1 MKTMKYFFLLITGVW
16 ILFLIQGCASTAEQE
31 DIYGGVIE
39 EITKG
44 IDTTH
49 VSTLSEENK
58 LLREQVA
65 KLQAQNTKLQSEKN
79 ELERDLRSLREGN
92 AQLTAKISE
101 LGEQLEA
108 EKQKTRELSAKLA
121 QYEALPQPGAGET
134 ELRNEIAKRDS
145 EIAEY
150 KKQIRDLQA
159 KLAELETK
167 VATQPSK
174 TPPAVVGGE
183 VKLVYPGII
192 PETPKIEITE
202 KQFKNYYD
210 LGLREFRNRRY
221 KKSIAYFDTLLQ
233 SNVETNLKIN
243 VVYWLGENYFALKQY
258 EKAIEYF
265 NYVSQT
271 KSAKTPDA
279 LYMLGRCYAALGKI
293 KEAKEYMSRVLKEYP
308 KSPVAKKAKD
318 RLERL

>member
-1 MKTMKYFFLLITGVW
+1 MKIAKYLSILIAGAW

-39 EITKG
+39 ETIKG
-44 IDTTH
+44 VDTAYAT
-49 VSTLSEENK
+49 TLSEENK
-58 LLREQVA
+58 SLREQIA
-65 KLQAQNTKLQSEKN
+65 KLQDQNVKLQSEKN
-79 ELERDLRSLREGN
+79 ELERNLRSLQESN
-92 AQLTAKISE
+92 TQLTSKISE
-101 LGEQLEA
+101 LGQQLEA

-121 QYEALPQPGAGET
+121 QYEALPQPGASET

-167 VATQPSK
+167 VATQP
-174 TPPAVVGGE
+174 AVVGGE
-183 VKLVYPGII
+183 VKLVYPGIT
-192 PETPKIEITE
+192 PETPKIEMTE
-202 KQFKNYYD
+202 KQFRNYYN
-210 LGLREFRNRRY
+210 LGLREFKNRRY
-221 KKSIAYFDTLLQ
+221 KTSIAYFDTLLR
-233 SNVETNLKIN
+233 SNIETNLKIN
-243 VVYWLGENYFALKQY
+243 AVYWIGENYFALKQY

-265 NYVSQT
+265 NYVAQT

>member
-1 MKTMKYFFLLITGVW
+1 MKFFFILIAGVW
-16 ILFLIQGCASTAEQE
+16 ISFLIQGCAPTAEQE
-31 DIYGGVIE
+31 DIYGGVVE
-39 EITKG
+39 ETAEG
-44 IDTTH
+44 VDTAYIA
-49 VSTLSEENK
+49 TLSEENRS
-58 LLREQVA
+58 LREQIA
-65 KLQAQNTKLQSEKN
+65 KLQNQNVKLQSEKN
-79 ELERDLRSLREGN
+79 ELEKNLRSLQESN
-92 AQLTAKISE
+92 TQLTAKISE
-101 LGEQLEA
+101 LGQQLEA

-121 QYEALPQPGAGET
+121 QYEALPQPGASEM

-167 VATQPSK
+167 VATQPTE
-174 TPPAVVGGE
+174 TPPAIVGGE
-183 VKLVYPGII
+183 VKLIYPGIT
-192 PETPKIEITE
+192 PETPKIEMTE

-210 LGLREFRNRRY
+210 LGLKEFRNRRY
-221 KKSIAYFDTLLQ
+221 KTSIAYFDTLLR
-233 SNVETNLKIN
+233 SNIETNLKIN
-243 VVYWLGENYFALKQY
+243 AAYWLGENYFALKQY

-265 NYVSQT
+265 NYVAQI

-293 KEAKEYMSRVLKEYP
+293 KEAREYMSRVLKEYP